1 MGGLGRFQTNIVEAS
16 GTVCR
21 GHILRVGPVHLAARA
36 SFGKRGE
43 NRWIFLVFSEK
54 IYRLHKEEAGFC
66 MGKISVF
73 YRKA

>member
-1 MGGLGRFQTNIVEAS
+1 MVFSEKIYRLHKEE
-16 GTVCR
+16 
-21 GHILRVGPVHLAARA
+21 AARA

-54 IYRLHKEEAGFC
+54 IYRLHKEEPGFC